1 VSSTKRSA
9 TAAANLLAK
18 GALSSDDI
26 GRGVASFAAVGIA
39 AALTYMVLTYCL
51 AMWLGVGS
59 VPASTLGYLAGV
71 VVSYVGQS
79 QLTFR
84 AGWSR
89 QAVAKFAVVSLL
101 GFACSVGLM
110 HLLHEVWFCPVI
122 YPIVLASL
130 LVPALSFL
138 AMNFYVFIARK

>member
-1 VSSTKRSA
+1 MSNAKRSA
-9 TAAANLLAK
+9 APAANLLAK
-18 GALSSDDI
+18 GALSSDDL

-39 AALTYMVLTYCL
+39 ASITYLLATYCL
-51 AMWLGVGS
+51 ATQLGVAS
-59 VPASTLGYLAGV
+59 VPASVLGYLAGI

-79 QLTFR
+79 QFTFR

-89 QAVAKFAVVSLL
+89 QALAKFVAVSLL
-101 GFACSVGLM
+101 GIACSIALM
-110 HLLHEVWFCPVI
+110 HVLHEVWVYPVI
-122 YPIVLASL
+122 YPIMATCV